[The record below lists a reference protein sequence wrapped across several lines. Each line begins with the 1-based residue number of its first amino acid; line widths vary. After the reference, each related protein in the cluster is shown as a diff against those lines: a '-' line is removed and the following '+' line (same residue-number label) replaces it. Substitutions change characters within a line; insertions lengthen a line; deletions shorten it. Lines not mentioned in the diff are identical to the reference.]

1 MAHHKSALKR
11 IRQSRTKKLY
21 NRLNKRT
28 MRRAIR
34 SVREATTYEEGMQ
47 LLTKAY
53 SVLDRVAAHGTVH
66 KNFASNR
73 KSSLSALVKKL
84 KTA

>member
-21 NRLNKRT
+21 NRLNKKA
-28 MRRAIR
+28 MKRAIR
-34 SVREATTYEEGMQ
+34 NVREATNYDEGMQ
-47 LLTKAY
+47 LLNKAY
-53 SVLDRVAAHGTVH
+53 SVLDRVVAHGTVH

-73 KSSLSALVKKL
+73 KSALSDLVKKL
-84 KTA
+84 KVS